1 MNGLSQ
7 CSKTSTLSG
16 ADIKKP
22 PLCGSGL
29 VAESMENVSAAN
41 RQRLLQLPQ
50 IRPHLIPVGTQK
62 RPIRSGWQQ
71 RDRHYSDLLLTHAP
85 AIGLR
90 LGYPIL
96 AVDFDPKPD
105 NIGQAERTFQKLT
118 GHGSAQLPISWTVT
132 SGRPRRRQVL
142 LIAFEHK
149 APWIRP
155 WSHEGLEIRWRG
167 QQSVIDGHHPETGN
181 YQWLSGRAPWECD
194 LAVAPMWLLNSLKQ
208 AIPEPLEYQPKPSP
222 VCLDHW
228 SQADWCR
235 YYLQFWP
242 ASGLD
247 AQSEWW
253 PTVVVMRRSGLSF
266 EEAFAWTAASDKH
279 KGGVEFRR
287 QWDKASRCSA
297 PFTIEW
303 LGARTRSARRQQG
316 VQRG

>member
-1 MNGLSQ
+1 MK
-7 CSKTSTLSG
+7 KTPTQVGGGQQDQVGSTLPTT
-16 ADIKKP
+16 D
-22 PLCGSGL
+22 
-29 VAESMENVSAAN
+29 
-41 RQRLLQLPQ
+41 RQRLLDQQ
-50 IRPHLIPVGTQK
+50 ILRPHLIAVGTQK
-62 RPIRSGWQQ
+62 RPVASGWQQ
-71 RDRHYSDLLLTHAP
+71 RDRHFSDLLLTHAP

-90 LGYPIL
+90 LGYPVL

-105 NIGQAERTFQKLT
+105 NIGQAERTFQELT

-132 SGRPRRRQVL
+132 SGRPGRRQVL

-167 QQSVIDGHHPETGN
+167 QQSVIDGHHPETGR
-181 YQWLSGRAPWECD
+181 YQWLPGRAPWECG

-208 AIPEPLEYQPKPSP
+208 AIPEPLDYQPKPPPS
-222 VCLDHW
+222 CLDHW

-247 AQSEWW
+247 ARSEWW

-266 EEAFAWTAASDKH
+266 EEAFAWTAASNKH
-279 KGGVEFRR
+279 CGGREFRR
-287 QWDKASRCSA
+287 QWDKANRCSA
-297 PFTIEW
+297 PFTVEW
-303 LGARTRSARRQQG
+303 LGARTRNARRRQG
-316 VQRG
+316 VSRG

>member
-1 MNGLSQ
+1 MK
-7 CSKTSTLSG
+7 KTPTQVGGGQQDQVGSTLPTT
-16 ADIKKP
+16 D
-22 PLCGSGL
+22 
-29 VAESMENVSAAN
+29 
-41 RQRLLQLPQ
+41 RQRLLDQQ
-50 IRPHLIPVGTQK
+50 ILRPHLIPVGTQK
-62 RPIRSGWQQ
+62 RPLASGWQQ
-71 RDRHYSDLLLTHAP
+71 RDRHFSDLLLTHAP

-90 LGYPIL
+90 LGYPVL

-105 NIGQAERTFQKLT
+105 NIGQAERTFQELT

-132 SGRPRRRQVL
+132 SGRPGRRQVL

-167 QQSVIDGHHPETGN
+167 QQSVIDGHHPETGR
-181 YQWLSGRAPWECD
+181 YQWLPGRAPWECG

-208 AIPEPLEYQPKPSP
+208 AIPEPLDYQPKPPPS
-222 VCLDHW
+222 CLDHW

-247 AQSEWW
+247 ARSEWW

-279 KGGVEFRR
+279 NGGKEFRR
-287 QWDKASRCSA
+287 QWVKAEHCKA
-297 PFTIEW
+297 PFTVEW
-303 LGARTRSARRQQG
+303 LGARTRNARRQQG
-316 VQRG
+316 VGRG